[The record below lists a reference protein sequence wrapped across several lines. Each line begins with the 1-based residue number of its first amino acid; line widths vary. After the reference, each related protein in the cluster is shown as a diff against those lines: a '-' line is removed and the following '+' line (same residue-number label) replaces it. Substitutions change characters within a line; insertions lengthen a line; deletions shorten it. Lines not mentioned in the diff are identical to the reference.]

1 MEKNEKLASA
11 FESIKTQIPFE
22 PVVAVVLGSGLGDFA
37 DETKI
42 VKTIDY
48 CDIANFPQSTVI
60 GHRGRFVFCY
70 VEEVPTVIMQ
80 GRVHFYEGY
89 AMDDVVL
96 PIRLMRMM
104 NAKFLFLT
112 NAAGGLGDGFSVGDL
127 MAISDQISCFVPS
140 PLMGKNLDAFGTRF
154 PDMSCVYDKELFNII
169 KQTAKKIGINLKEGV
184 YCQLTGPAYETPA
197 EIKMLKHLGADA
209 VGMSTAVEAIVGKHS
224 GMRIAGLSM
233 ISNLAVGISQ
243 TPLSHEEVGL
253 SAKNVAPIFKQLL
266 RQSIVEIS
274 KL

>member
-22 PVVAVVLGSGLGDFA
+22 PMVAVVLGSGLGDFA

-48 CDIANFPQSTVI
+48 YDIANFPQSTVI

-70 VEEVPTVIMQ
+70 IEDVPTVIMQ

-154 PDMSCVYDKELFNII
+154 PDMSCVYDKELLSII
-169 KQTAKKIGINLKEGV
+169 KQTAKKIGLNLKEGV

-197 EIKMLKHLGADA
+197 EIKMLKRLGADA

-233 ISNLAVGISQ
+233 ISNLAAGISQ
-243 TPLSHEEVGL
+243 TPLSHEEVGI
-253 SAKNVAPIFKQLL
+253 SAKNAAPIFKQLL